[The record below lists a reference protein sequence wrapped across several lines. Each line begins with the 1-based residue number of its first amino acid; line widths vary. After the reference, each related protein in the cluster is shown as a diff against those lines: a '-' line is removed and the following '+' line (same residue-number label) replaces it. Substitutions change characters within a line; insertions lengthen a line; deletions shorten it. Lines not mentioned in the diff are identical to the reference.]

1 MRHLLDSLTPELM
14 PVPGGRIGEGLA
26 AAHELLRN
34 GAAVD
39 GEVIKLL
46 KDSQTRVQ
54 KLLKSNLSDLHTI
67 AKALMEKETLTGN
80 EIRALIGMP
89 PAKEPVAV
97 VSRAK
102 PKAPKPKAPEAK
114 AEKPSEDAAEED
126 ETTIIVIQLK
136 DEDDSPK

>member
-1 MRHLLDSLTPELM
+1 
-14 PVPGGRIGEGLA
+14 
-26 AAHELLRN
+26 
-34 GAAVD
+34 
-39 GEVIKLL
+39 
-46 KDSQTRVQ
+46 
-54 KLLKSNLSDLHTI
+54 
-67 AKALMEKETLTGN
+67 
-80 EIRALIGMP
+80 MP

-114 AEKPSEDAAEED
+114 AEKPSEDAAEDD